1 VRFTPE
7 QLEAALADFTAN
19 AAVRVVPGAGY
30 NKDITVYGVAN
41 EPVQATSGEGPVDA
55 PGGAE

>member
-30 NKDITVYGVAN
+30 NKDIVVYTDKGEQNGSN
-41 EPVQATSGEGPVDA
+41 EKPTD
-55 PGGAE
+55 

>member
-1 VRFTPE
+1 MRFTKE

-30 NKDITVYGVAN
+30 NRDILVYTDKVSAN
-41 EPVQATSGEGPVDA
+41 GSNEKPTD
-55 PGGAE
+55 